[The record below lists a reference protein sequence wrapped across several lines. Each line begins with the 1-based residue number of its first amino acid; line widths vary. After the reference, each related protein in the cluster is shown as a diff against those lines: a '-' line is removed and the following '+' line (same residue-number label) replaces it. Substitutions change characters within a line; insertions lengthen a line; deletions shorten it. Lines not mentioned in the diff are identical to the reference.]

1 MGGLAGGAHHG
12 VGAVTRRCLCAICAD
27 RLADT
32 IAVVEGFTGVE
43 RARPVCWPC
52 LSPDPVPT
60 PARYYEPVDLG
71 GVRHG
76 NGGAIERVVSV
87 VAAIGEGATQDIA
100 LAMGIAPRV
109 DGMTSEERRPYNALV
124 AVLKRAAESGAVGWR
139 WRIPGSP
146 SAGRIYWRAA

>member
-1 MGGLAGGAHHG
+1 M
-12 VGAVTRRCLCAICAD
+12 
-27 RLADT
+27 
-32 IAVVEGFTGVE
+32 ENGF
-43 RARPVCWPC
+43 
-52 LSPDPVPT
+52 D
-60 PARYYEPVDLG
+60 G
-71 GVRHG
+71 GVLEYSLDGTTWFDILAG